1 MASAPVS
8 GLGVETTNHGPPG
21 RDCGYSGQPSSAAPK
36 DSLVDGVDVDSGPE
50 FVVAIALLTLLAV
63 T

>member
-1 MASAPVS
+1 MALLAVIVVT
-8 GLGVETTNHGPPG
+8 LG
-21 RDCGYSGQPSSAAPK
+21 RRAALRK
-36 DSLVDGVDVDSGPE
+36 DSLVDRVDVDSGPE

>member
-1 MASAPVS
+1 MALRAVTAVT
-8 GLGVETTNHGPPG
+8 LG
-21 RDCGYSGQPSSAAPK
+21 RRAALRK
-36 DSLVDGVDVDSGPE
+36 DSLVDRVDVDSGPE